1 VLVYYIKKN
10 ALKATFRAGC
20 FWCLEKIFKNYLKKM
35 KGNKK
40 MDEQKNHIQNLK
52 VPFLFLGVSIMLA
65 ALIFGFFFYQSRMT
79 RDYVDVLGAA
89 ALRFESDIVKW
100 NVTLG
105 ENTGVLNV
113 GEGYRNIQDKRDRFV
128 KILSSQGIPQ
138 EGININPINIDNR
151 WEDGKVVGYTLRQP
165 IFIISEVI
173 EKVEDLALNPDELL
187 ANNIFFQVSSLEYFY
202 SKIDLLKKDLL
213 TMATKNARERAE
225 KILQDS
231 PNRPGRMISAKA
243 GVFQIIEP
251 YSTEVE
257 SYGMYN
263 TSSRKKDI
271 TVTVHAQFLIQ

>member
-1 VLVYYIKKN
+1 
-10 ALKATFRAGC
+10 
-20 FWCLEKIFKNYLKKM
+20 
-35 KGNKK
+35 